1 MKTADFAY
9 DLPEELLAQDPL
21 SDRAAS
27 KLLVIDKVTEKRT
40 HTDFHHIGDYLN
52 PGDCLVIN
60 NTKVIPARLIGEREN
75 TGGKVEI
82 LLLKRKENN
91 IWETLVKPGKKARIG
106 SRIVFGDGI
115 LKAEVVDIIEEGNRL
130 VKFEFD
136 GIFEEILDKLGQ
148 MPLPPY
154 ITHELKDKNMYQT
167 VYAKYEGSAAAP
179 TAGLHFTEKL
189 LDDIEKSGVNIARV
203 TLHVGLGTFRPV
215 KVDDVSKHHM
225 HTEFYQVSKEAA
237 ATINNTKKNGG
248 RIICVGTTSCRT
260 IESASDRNGIVQ
272 AGEGDTSI
280 FIYPGYR
287 FRVLDGLIT
296 NFHLPEST
304 LLMLVS
310 ALTGRDNIMSAYKEA
325 VEMKYRFFSFGDA
338 MYTEARRLVYN
349 PDGTYNSLYFDNNG
363 KLNISADEYDKA
375 EKEYHSLLLSD
386 GIDKAWD
393 TFHSDKWNISACEE
407 WCKDNSANHRF

>member
-9 DLPEELLAQDPL
+9 DLPEELIAQDPL

-106 SRIVFGDGI
+106 SRIVFGGGI

-136 GIFEEILDKLGQ
+136 GIFEEILDKPGQ

-167 VYAKYEGSAAAP
+167 AYAKYEGSAAAP
-179 TAGLHFTEKL
+179 TAGL
-189 LDDIEKSGVNIARV
+189 
-203 TLHVGLGTFRPV
+203 
-215 KVDDVSKHHM
+215 
-225 HTEFYQVSKEAA
+225 Q
-237 ATINNTKKNGG
+237 
-248 RIICVGTTSCRT
+248 
-260 IESASDRNGIVQ
+260 
-272 AGEGDTSI
+272 
-280 FIYPGYR
+280 
-287 FRVLDGLIT
+287 
-296 NFHLPEST
+296 
-304 LLMLVS
+304 
-310 ALTGRDNIMSAYKEA
+310 
-325 VEMKYRFFSFGDA
+325 
-338 MYTEARRLVYN
+338 
-349 PDGTYNSLYFDNNG
+349 
-363 KLNISADEYDKA
+363 
-375 EKEYHSLLLSD
+375 
-386 GIDKAWD
+386 
-393 TFHSDKWNISACEE
+393 
-407 WCKDNSANHRF
+407 